1 MKIINK
7 ERLAEGEISLY
18 QLIPAV
24 SMWADA
30 FTKEMEIH
38 FDMRELLMES
48 NF

>member
-1 MKIINK
+1 MINK

-18 QLIPAV
+18 QWIPAGL
-24 SMWADA
+24 MCADA

-38 FDMRELLMES
+38 CDKRELLMES

>member
-1 MKIINK
+1 MINK

-18 QLIPAV
+18 QWIPAG

-30 FTKEMEIH
+30 FMKEMEIH
-38 FDMRELLMES
+38 CDMRELLMES